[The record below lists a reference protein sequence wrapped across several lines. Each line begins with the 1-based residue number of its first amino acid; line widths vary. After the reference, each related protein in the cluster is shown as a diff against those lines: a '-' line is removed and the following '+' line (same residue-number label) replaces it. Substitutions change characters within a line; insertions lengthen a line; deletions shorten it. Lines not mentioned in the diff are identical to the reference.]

1 MNRFLDYVP
10 PIYRA
15 TVIETGIYPSLILND
30 ITDIVEDRE
39 VQLGRWRG

>member
-15 TVIETGIYPSLILND
+15 TVIETGIYPSLIIND
-30 ITDIVEDRE
+30 IHDILDGRE
-39 VQLGRWRG
+39 IQQ

>member
-15 TVIETGIYPSLILND
+15 TVIETDIYPSLIIND
-30 ITDIVEDRE
+30 IDDILEGRE
-39 VQLGRWRG
+39 VAR

>member
-30 ITDIVEDRE
+30 ITDILDGRE
-39 VQLGRWRG
+39 PAL

>member
-15 TVIETGIYPSLILND
+15 VVIEEGIYPSLILND
-30 ITDIVEDRE
+30 ITDILEGRGVE
-39 VQLGRWRG
+39 Q

>member
-15 TVIETGIYPSLILND
+15 VVIEKGIYPSLILNE
-30 ITDIVEDRE
+30 ITDILEGRE
-39 VQLGRWRG
+39 IQQ